1 MLKAW
6 LNYTAMKFNFIPI
19 EGKLAMEAWMMQ
31 LFRLEDKVLEEEFE
45 FGDWMF
51 GNDLWIFLN

>member
-1 MLKAW
+1 
-6 LNYTAMKFNFIPI
+6 MKFNFIPI